1 MDFELSDAEK
11 AFQAEL
17 ERFLVSNHSAAVMDA
32 NPEQLSQTVD
42 TPKKRAFMRKLAEKG
57 WLGMSW
63 PKQYG
68 GQERPGIYDFILTEA
83 LSRHGAPQSGKGVGI
98 VGKTLIRNGS
108 EKLKEYFLPRII
120 RGEVEFAIGYSEPGA
135 GSDAANMQLKAVRDP
150 ERGGWVL
157 NGQKVWTTS
166 AHFADW
172 YWLGARTDPDAKK
185 QLGITLFLIR
195 MDTPGLEVSPT
206 YTIGDERSNDVFV
219 PDDQL
224 VGELNHG

>member
-11 AFQAEL
+11 AFQEEL
-17 ERFLVSNHSAAVMDA
+17 ERFLVSNPSAAVMDA

-98 VGKTLIRNGS
+98 VGKTLIHNGS

-120 RGEVEFAIGYSEPGA
+120 RGEVEFAIGSSEPGA
-135 GSDAANMQLKAVRDP
+135 RSIPVG
-150 ERGGWVL
+150 
-157 NGQKVWTTS
+157 T
-166 AHFADW
+166 
-172 YWLGARTDPDAKK
+172 
-185 QLGITLFLIR
+185 GI
-195 MDTPGLEVSPT
+195 
-206 YTIGDERSNDVFV
+206 
-219 PDDQL
+219 
-224 VGELNHG
+224 

>member
-68 GQERPGIYDFILTEA
+68 GQERPGIYDLILTEA
-83 LSRHGAPQSGKGVGI
+83 LSRHGAP
-98 VGKTLIRNGS
+98 R
-108 EKLKEYFLPRII
+108 PAR
-120 RGEVEFAIGYSEPGA
+120 
-135 GSDAANMQLKAVRDP
+135 
-150 ERGGWVL
+150 
-157 NGQKVWTTS
+157 VWASWARPSS
-166 AHFADW
+166 ATA
-172 YWLGARTDPDAKK
+172 
-185 QLGITLFLIR
+185 
-195 MDTPGLEVSPT
+195 S
-206 YTIGDERSNDVFV
+206 RS
-219 PDDQL
+219 
-224 VGELNHG
+224 